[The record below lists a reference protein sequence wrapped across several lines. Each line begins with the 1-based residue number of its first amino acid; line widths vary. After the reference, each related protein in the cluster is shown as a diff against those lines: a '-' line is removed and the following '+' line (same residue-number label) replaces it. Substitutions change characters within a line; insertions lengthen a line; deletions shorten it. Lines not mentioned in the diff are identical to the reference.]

1 MSENTS
7 SESGGS
13 SSASPSIPSPVAIN
27 NSRINFKDLKKEIK
41 GIEKLN
47 KDNLDIK
54 SLASE
59 LKLQIRYQQVVDPEI
74 IFITCILISTGEIR
88 EIIQDMENDNIF
100 SDYDNDEDNNIGD
113 DS

>member
-1 MSENTS
+1 MYTLHDLLLLLSINSNMSENTS

-59 LKLQIRYQQVVDPEI
+59 LKL
-74 IFITCILISTGEIR
+74 
-88 EIIQDMENDNIF
+88 
-100 SDYDNDEDNNIGD
+100 
-113 DS
+113 

>member
-1 MSENTS
+1 M
-7 SESGGS
+7 
-13 SSASPSIPSPVAIN
+13 
-27 NSRINFKDLKKEIK
+27 
-41 GIEKLN
+41 
-47 KDNLDIK
+47 
-54 SLASE
+54 
-59 LKLQIRYQQVVDPEI
+59 VDPEI